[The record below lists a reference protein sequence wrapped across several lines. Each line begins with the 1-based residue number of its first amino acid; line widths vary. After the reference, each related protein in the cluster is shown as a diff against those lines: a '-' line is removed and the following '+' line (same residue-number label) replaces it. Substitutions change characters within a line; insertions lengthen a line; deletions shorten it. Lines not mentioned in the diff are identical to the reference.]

1 MSTTHNARDA
11 HGGPNDSPDDGL
23 DDDVNGAPDDG
34 ATGGDTTGTQKA
46 GRTRRTGGGADRAAR
61 DAGSTRS
68 AGGGAGGGGG
78 GTGSHPRH
86 DLDDVIHAPVRL
98 SIMAALSATDKAEF
112 RFLRDTIE
120 ISDSLLSKH
129 IITLEEAGYVHV
141 EKAFVGK
148 RPRTWLAMTDEG
160 RRAFH
165 DYVSVLRRLTEGS
178 PQ

>member
-1 MSTTHNARDA
+1 MSETNGTEDA
-11 HGGPNDSPDDGL
+11 EETGPTS
-23 DDDVNGAPDDG
+23 
-34 ATGGDTTGTQKA
+34 TGTS
-46 GRTRRTGGGADRAAR
+46 RAVR
-61 DAGSTRS
+61 GAGS
-68 AGGGAGGGGG
+68 AGAAGGAGGAARGA
-78 GTGSHPRH
+78 GSHPRH
-86 DLDDVIHAPVRL
+86 ALDDVIHAPVRL

-120 ISDSLLSKH
+120 VSDSLLSKH
-129 IITLEEAGYVHV
+129 VITLEEAGYVHV